1 MQKRYTLPL
10 LLTACLA
17 GCASTATPVSQPAA
31 PIVMPPDGYPRPDA
45 ASSPSAEAL
54 SADVPPIE
62 TPLTIVPPPVGKPA
76 APAPRVPAISE
87 AQGRATLDKA
97 LPPKIRDRAGWTEDI
112 FDAFTALKLPYTA
125 ENFCAAAAVIEQE
138 SSWQSDPVVPGLPNI
153 VWGKIGEKAAGYHIP
168 LPLVKTALLKPS
180 PNGRS
185 YKERIDSL
193 RTEKQMNELYEDMS
207 AEAEK
212 IGFPTIMKKN
222 PIRTGGPMQVSIEF
236 AEGHVRAWPYPYPR
250 KGGLRNEVFSRRG
263 GLYFGIAI
271 LLQYPA
277 PYKDMQYRFADFN
290 AGRYSSRNAAFQTVV
305 GRLSGRKLARDGD
318 LLSYEKGQANGGST
332 LSALQTLDNRLGMS
346 DSAILRDLKQEK
358 FAAFGQTELYRKV
371 YALADPLYGG
381 QAPREQYPQIKLKSP
396 KITRKL
402 TTEWFAERVNGR
414 YQTCLQRATR

>member
-1 MQKRYTLPL
+1 MPKRRYALSL
-10 LLTACLA
+10 LFTVSLA
-17 GCASTATPVSQPAA
+17 GCASPTTPVSQPSSA
-31 PIVMPPDGYPRPDA
+31 PIVVPPDGYPQPDNT
-45 ASSPSAEAL
+45 ASAPVEL
-54 SADVPPIE
+54 PPVE
-62 TPLTIVPPPVGKPA
+62 TPLTITPPLIGKPITVL
-76 APAPRVPAISE
+76 PRVPPISA
-87 AQGRATLDKA
+87 AQGRATLDKV
-97 LPPKIRDRAGWTEDI
+97 LPAKIRDRAGWAEDI

-138 SSWQSDPVVPGLPNI
+138 SSWQSDPTVPGLPKI

-185 YKERIDSL
+185 YKERIDTL

-222 PIRTGGPMQVSIEF
+222 PIRTGGPMQVSVEF
-236 AEGHVRAWPYPYPR
+236 AEAHVRAWPYPYSR
-250 KGGLRNEVFSRRG
+250 KTSLRNEVFSRRG
-263 GLYFGIAI
+263 GVYFGSAI

-277 PYKDMQYRFADFN
+277 PYKDMLYRFADFN
-290 AGRYSSRNAAFQTVV
+290 AGRYSSRNAAFQAVIN
-305 GRLSGRKLARDGD
+305 RLSGRRLARDGD
-318 LLSYEKGQANGGST
+318 LLSYENGQASGGST
-332 LSALQTLDNRLGMS
+332 LNALQALDNRLGMS
-346 DSAILRDLKQEK
+346 DNAIMRDLKQEK
-358 FAAFGQTELYRKV
+358 LATFGQTELYRKV

-381 QAPREQYPQIKLKSP
+381 QAPREQLPQIDLKSP

-414 YQTCLQRATR
+414 YQTCLQRAAH

>member
-1 MQKRYTLPL
+1 MPKRRYALSL
-10 LLTACLA
+10 LFTISLA
-17 GCASTATPVSQPAA
+17 GCASTTTPVSQPSA
-31 PIVMPPDGYPRPDA
+31 PIVVPPDGYPQPGSA
-45 ASSPSAEAL
+45 ASQPAEL
-54 SADVPPIE
+54 PPVE
-62 TPLTIVPPPVGKPA
+62 TPLAVTPPLVGKPA
-76 APAPRVPAISE
+76 TTSPRVPPISA
-87 AQGRATLDKA
+87 AQGRATLDKV
-97 LPPKIRDRAGWTEDI
+97 LPPKIRDRAGWAEDI

-138 SSWQSDPVVPGLPNI
+138 STWQSDPTVPGLPKI

-185 YKERIDSL
+185 YKERIDTL

-207 AEAEK
+207 VEAEK

-222 PIRTGGPMQVSIEF
+222 PIRTGGPMQVSVEF
-236 AEGHVRAWPYPYPR
+236 AEGHVRAWPYPYSR
-250 KGGLRNEVFSRRG
+250 KNSLRNEVFSRRG

-277 PYKDMQYRFADFN
+277 PYKDMLYRFADFN
-290 AGRYSSRNAAFQTVV
+290 AGRYSSRNAAFQAVTS
-305 GRLSGRKLARDGD
+305 RLSGRRLARDGD
-318 LLSYEKGQANGGST
+318 LLSYESGQASGGST
-332 LSALQTLDNRLGMS
+332 LNALQALDNRLGMS
-346 DSAILRDLKQEK
+346 DNAIMRDLKQEK
-358 FAAFGQTELYRKV
+358 LATFAQTELYRKV

-381 QAPREQYPQIKLKSP
+381 QAPREQLPQIDLKSP

-414 YQTCLQRATR
+414 YQTCLQRAAH

>member
-1 MQKRYTLPL
+1 MQKRLYALPL
-10 LLTACLA
+10 LLSASLV

-31 PIVMPPDGYPRPDA
+31 PIVMPPDGYPQPE
-45 ASSPSAEAL
+45 SSAPQAEE
-54 SADVPPIE
+54 VPVIE
-62 TPLTIVPPPVGKPA
+62 TPLTIVPPPVAQPA
-76 APAPRVPAISE
+76 APVPRVPTISE

-97 LPPKIRDRAGWTEDI
+97 LPARIRDRAGWAEDI
-112 FDAFTALKLPYTA
+112 FDAFSALKLPYTA

-138 SSWQSDPVVPGLPNI
+138 STWQSDPVVPGLPNI

-207 AEAEK
+207 SEAEK

-222 PIRTGGPMQVSIEF
+222 PIRTGGPMQVSMEF

-250 KGGLRNEVFSRRG
+250 KGSLRNEVFSRRG

-277 PYKDMQYRFADFN
+277 PYREMLYRFADFN
-290 AGRYSSRNAAFQTVV
+290 AGRYSSRNAAFQVVV
-305 GRLSGRKLARDGD
+305 GRLSGRRLERDGD
-318 LLSYEKGQANGGST
+318 LLNYENGRANGGST
-332 LSALQTLDNRLGMS
+332 LNALRALDNRLGMS
-346 DSAILRDLKQEK
+346 ESAILRDLKQEK
-358 FAAFGQTELYRKV
+358 FAAFGQSELYRKV

-381 QAPREQYPQIKLKSP
+381 QAPHEQLPQIDLKSP
-396 KITRKL
+396 KISRKL
-402 TTEWFAERVNGR
+402 TTEWFAKRVDWR
-414 YQTCLQRATR
+414 YQTCLQRAAR